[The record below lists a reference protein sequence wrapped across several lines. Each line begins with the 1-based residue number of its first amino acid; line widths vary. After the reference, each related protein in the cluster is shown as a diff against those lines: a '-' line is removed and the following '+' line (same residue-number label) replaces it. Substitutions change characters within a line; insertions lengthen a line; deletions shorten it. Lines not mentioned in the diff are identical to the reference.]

1 MKMER
6 VPLLLLIVLLF
17 ISPLNLFSTADP
29 NWNTVDLQ
37 VSPSLL
43 DNTWSIDLNNDNVYL
58 GTLSIEPS
66 DL

>member
-17 ISPLNLFSTADP
+17 ISPLHLFSTADP